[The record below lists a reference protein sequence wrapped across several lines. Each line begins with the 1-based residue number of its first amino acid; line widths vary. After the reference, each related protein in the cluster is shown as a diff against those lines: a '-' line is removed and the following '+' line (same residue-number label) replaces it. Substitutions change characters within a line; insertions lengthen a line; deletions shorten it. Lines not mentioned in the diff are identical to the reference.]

1 SATEAAQPGTHQTP
15 RLDYAFAKANGVAPL
30 SAGPPWRIGVRVG
43 ANPLALMEARRVLG
57 GPMEVVELSTQAF
70 DEALSQHY
78 AVSSEAARSI
88 AESLDSDL
96 DALADSAGATADLL
110 DNQDDAPVIRLIN
123 GLISEAISQGASDIH
138 IEPAESAVN
147 VRLRIDGMMREVLE
161 APARL
166 RARLVSR
173 IKVMARLDIAEK
185 RLPQDGRISLTLGG
199 RAVDVRVSTLP
210 SRYGERVVMRL
221 LDKDQGLR
229 NLDALGMDAPMLA
242 RFKASLATP
251 NGIVLV
257 TGPTGS
263 GKTTTLYA
271 ALNLLN
277 DRTRNI
283 LTVEDPIEY
292 AVDGVGQTQVN
303 AKIGMTFAAG
313 LRAILRQDPDVV
325 MVGEI
330 RDAETAQI
338 AVQASL
344 TGHLVFSTVHTNDAV
359 AAITRLKDMGVEPYL
374 LASTLRAIVAQRLVR
389 RLCNACKQ
397 PAVIGPH
404 EAALLRSVGAEGAT
418 VYEGTGCPTC
428 RGSGYV
434 GRIGLYEFVA
444 VDDEIRRQI
453 HAGASEQEMSA
464 HAFAGADS
472 LTRAGLKC
480 VAAGVTSLSDV
491 LRAVSAQGA
500 GGCAPVSVSRGRFRW
515 QAKARPPGS
524 RQRIRRTRASGA
536 QAFAAGAARYARE
549 RA

>member
-1 SATEAAQPGTHQTP
+1 MSAHKTTTTSVAPHEAP
-15 RLDYAFAKANGVAPL
+15 RIEYMFAKTNGVVPL
-30 SAGPPWRIGVRVG
+30 TAEAPWRIGVRADVS
-43 ANPLALMEARRVLG
+43 PLALMEVRRVLG
-57 GPMEVVELSTQAF
+57 APMDVVELTPQAF
-70 DEALSQHY
+70 DEALSQRY
-78 AVSSEAARSI
+78 AVSSEAARNI
-88 AESLDSDL
+88 AASLDADL

-110 DNQDDAPVIRLIN
+110 DSQDDAPVIRLIN
-123 GLISEAISQGASDIH
+123 GLISEAISQSASDIH
-138 IEPAESAVN
+138 IEPGEHAVI
-147 VRLRIDGMMREVLE
+147 VRLRIDGVMREVLQ

-185 RLPQDGRISLTLGG
+185 RLPQDGRISLSLGG
-199 RAVDVRVSTLP
+199 RGVDVRVSTLP

-229 NLDALGMDAPMLA
+229 DLDALGMDPPMLA
-242 RFKASLATP
+242 RFKAALDTP

-313 LRAILRQDPDVV
+313 LRAILRQDPDIV

-330 RDAETAQI
+330 RDSETAQI

-389 RLCNACKQ
+389 RLCGACKH

-404 EAALLRSVGAEGAT
+404 EVALLRGVGAERAT
-418 VYEGTGCPTC
+418 VFEGKGCPAC

-434 GRIGLYEFVA
+434 GRIGLYEFIV

-453 HAGASEQEMSA
+453 HAGATEQDMSA
-464 HAFAGADS
+464 HAFAHADS
-472 LTRAGLKC
+472 LLRAGLKC

-491 LRAVSAQGA
+491 MRAVSAQGA
-500 GGCAPVSVSRGRFRW
+500 
-515 QAKARPPGS
+515 
-524 RQRIRRTRASGA
+524 
-536 QAFAAGAARYARE
+536 
-549 RA
+549 

>member
-1 SATEAAQPGTHQTP
+1 M
-15 RLDYAFAKANGVAPL
+15 DYGFAKANGIVLL
-30 SAGPPWRIGVRVG
+30 SDAAPWRVGVRSG
-43 ANPLALMEARRVLG
+43 ADPMALLEARRVLG
-57 GPMEVVELSTQAF
+57 APFEVVDLDVAAF
-70 DEALSQHY
+70 DEALSQRY

-88 AESLDSDL
+88 AESFVGDL

-110 DNQDDAPVIRLIN
+110 DSQDDAPIIRLIN
-123 GLISEAISQGASDIH
+123 GLISEAIGQGASDIH
-138 IEPAESAVN
+138 IEPTEHAVL
-147 VRLRIDGMMREVLE
+147 VRLRIDGVMREVLQ

-166 RARLVSR
+166 RSRLVSR

-199 RAVDVRVSTLP
+199 RGVDVRVSTLP
-210 SRYGERVVMRL
+210 ARYGERVVMRL
-221 LDKDQGLR
+221 LDKDQGMR
-229 NLDALGMDAPMLA
+229 SLDALGMGEDLLA
-242 RFKASLATP
+242 RFKASLQTP
-251 NGIVLV
+251 NGIILV

-277 DRTRNI
+277 DRSRNI

-313 LRAILRQDPDVV
+313 LRAILRQDPDIV

-389 RLCNACKQ
+389 RLCLSCKK
-397 PAVIGPH
+397 PAILGPQ
-404 EAALLRSVGAEGAT
+404 ERDLLRTIDAENVT
-418 VYEGTGCPTC
+418 VYEGAGCPQC

-434 GRIGLYEFVA
+434 GRIGLYEFVT

-453 HAGASEQEMSA
+453 HAGATEQDMAA
-464 HAFAGADS
+464 HAF
-472 LTRAGLKC
+472 RANEPLLRSGLRC
-480 VAAGVTSLSDV
+480 VAEGVTSLSDV
-491 LRAVSAQGA
+491 LRAANAQG
-500 GGCAPVSVSRGRFRW
+500 G
-515 QAKARPPGS
+515 
-524 RQRIRRTRASGA
+524 
-536 QAFAAGAARYARE
+536 
-549 RA
+549 